1 MIALS
6 EKQLETTRGILA
18 KRLSGCE
25 VVAFGSRVKGD
36 AKPSSDLDLAII
48 GMERTDFSSLL
59 RLKDDFAESD
69 LPFRVDVLDWHRTDA
84 GFRTIIRESSET
96 LARIP

>member
-6 EKQLETTRGILA
+6 EAQLGMTRGILA
-18 KRLSGCE
+18 RRLSGCE
-25 VVAFGSRVKGD
+25 VVAFGSRVKGG
-36 AKPSSDLDLAII
+36 AGPSSDLDLVVI
-48 GMERTDFSSLL
+48 GKERMDFSSLL

-69 LPFRVDVLDWHRTDA
+69 LPFRVDVLDWHRADP
-84 GFRTIIRESSET
+84 GFRAIIRESGET

>member
-6 EKQLETTRGILA
+6 ERQLETTRGILA
-18 KRLSGCE
+18 RRLAGCE
-25 VVAFGSRVKGD
+25 VVAFGSRVNGG
-36 AKPSSDLDLAII
+36 ARPSSDLDMAVI
-48 GMERTDFSSLL
+48 GRERMDFSELL

-69 LPFRVDVLDWHRTDA
+69 LPFRVDVVDWHRADP
-84 GFRTIIRESSET
+84 GFREIIRKSGET